1 MKDSAYIA
9 ALVRGHVATNP
20 PLAAQ
25 ELAALKAAVSV
36 LAGVGRL
43 MARTAREA
51 AQAGVLPR
59 NLQQDLDRTRALVAD
74 VERRLHE
81 FAQAALVTWEGRVD

>member
-9 ALVRGHVATNP
+9 ALVRGHVAANP

-36 LAGVGRL
+36 LAGV
-43 MARTAREA
+43 
-51 AQAGVLPR
+51 LPR
-59 NLQQDLDRTRALVAD
+59 NLQQVGRTRALMAD
-74 VERRLHE
+74 VGRRLHE